1 MGLTF
6 TLKKHT
12 HLDKEEPVDVEP
24 EDGREVDCH
33 GHDAEQTLIEHELVH
48 QVRVN
53 VQDDEQSELWRKG
66 NVE

>member
-33 GHDAEQTLIEHELVH
+33 GHDAEQTLIKHELVH

-53 VQDDEQSELWRKG
+53 VQDDEQSEL
-66 NVE
+66 